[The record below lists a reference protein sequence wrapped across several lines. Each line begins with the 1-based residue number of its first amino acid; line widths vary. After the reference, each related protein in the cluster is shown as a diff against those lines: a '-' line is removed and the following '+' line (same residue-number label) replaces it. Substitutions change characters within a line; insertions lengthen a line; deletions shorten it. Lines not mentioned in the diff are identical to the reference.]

1 MSTQDPHRQHTERQD
16 PAETG
21 AENGSGRTDP
31 AATEAG
37 AGPTEAGAEN
47 GTPPPVFGELTEG
60 GRRNFLDILR
70 GENTGG
76 ILLIIGAI
84 VALIWVNSP
93 WQDSY
98 TTIRDTHLSIS
109 GIGLDLSVG
118 QWAADGLLA
127 VFFFVV
133 GVEPKREMVVGELR
147 HLSTAIVPVA
157 AAVGGMTAPALIYL
171 IINVSASDGAPE
183 GWAIPTATD
192 IAFAVAV
199 LSLVAKWLPTA
210 LRAFLLTLA
219 VVDDL
224 LAIVIIAVAYSQ
236 ELQLLWLLGVAACA
250 ALFSLLV
257 RKGITRWYVLL
268 PLGLLTW
275 YFMHSS
281 GVHATISG
289 VVLGMVTPALPLQGA
304 TAKRLPA
311 RARDIS
317 PAEYFQHLWDPVS
330 SGFAVPLFALFT
342 AGVAVDPSLLG
353 DTITDPVAI
362 GVALGLVLG
371 KPIGIVSVT
380 WLITRTRHASLAR
393 GIGWA
398 DISAMAVL
406 AGIGFTV
413 SLLVAELA
421 FGVGHPRDEH
431 AKLAVLSASV
441 FAALVGSGLLW
452 WRGQVHRARAEQ
464 AEAS

>member
-1 MSTQDPHRQHTERQD
+1 MSTQDPHRHRDQEESAGD
-16 PAETG
+16 
-21 AENGSGRTDP
+21 GSRHDR
-31 AATEAG
+31 
-37 AGPTEAGAEN
+37 
-47 GTPPPVFGELTEG
+47 PPVFPDLTEG
-60 GRRNFLDILR
+60 SRRNFIDILR

-98 TTIRDTHLSIS
+98 TTIRDTTLSIDA
-109 GIGLDLSVG
+109 IGLDLTVG

-133 GVEPKREMVVGELR
+133 GVELKREMVVGELR
-147 HLSTAIVPVA
+147 HFSTAIVPVA

-171 IINVSASDGAPE
+171 VINLTAADGAPQ

-236 ELQLLWLLGVAACA
+236 ELQLLWLLAVAACA
-250 ALFSLLV
+250 GLFTFVV
-257 RKGITRWYVLL
+257 RKGVTSWYVLV

-275 YFMHSS
+275 YFMHAS

-304 TAKRLPA
+304 AARRLPA

-330 SGFAVPLFALFT
+330 SGFAVPVFALFT

-353 DTITDPVAI
+353 ETLTDPVAL

-371 KPIGIVSVT
+371 KPIGIVTVT
-380 WLITRTRHASLAR
+380 WVVTRTRHAALAR
-393 GIGWA
+393 GVGWA
-398 DISAMAVL
+398 DIGAMSVL

-421 FGVGHPRDEH
+421 FGVGHPRNEH
-431 AKLAVLSASV
+431 AKLAVLSASF
-441 FAALVGSGLLW
+441 FAAIVGSGLLW
-452 WRGQVHRARAEQ
+452 WRGRVHHARSQ
-464 AEAS
+464 EADAA